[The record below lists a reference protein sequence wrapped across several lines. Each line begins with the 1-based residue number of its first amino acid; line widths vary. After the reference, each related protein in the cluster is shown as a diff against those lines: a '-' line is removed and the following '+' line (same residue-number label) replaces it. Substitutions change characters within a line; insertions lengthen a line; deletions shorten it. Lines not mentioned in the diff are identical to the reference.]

1 MTNPTDTP
9 QPTADAARNG
19 SSPILLAA
27 AWIGVGVPMLWGM
40 WMTLQK
46 AALLFR

>member
-1 MTNPTDTP
+1 MTTPTETP
-9 QPTADAARNG
+9 RPPADGARNG

-40 WMTLQK
+40 WVTLQK

>member
-1 MTNPTDTP
+1 MTSPTQTP
-9 QPTADAARNG
+9 RAADEAARNG
-19 SSPILLAA
+19 SSPLLLAA

-46 AALLFR
+46 AVVLFR

>member
-1 MTNPTDTP
+1 MTDPTDTP
-9 QPTADAARNG
+9 RLADDGARTS
-19 SSPILLAA
+19 SSPVLLAA

-46 AALLFR
+46 AAILFR

>member
-1 MTNPTDTP
+1 MTGPADTQRP
-9 QPTADAARNG
+9 AGDGARNG
-19 SSPILLAA
+19 SSPILLVA
-27 AWIGVGVPMLWGM
+27 AWVGVGVPMLWGM

>member
-1 MTNPTDTP
+1 MTDPTGTP
-9 QPTADAARNG
+9 RPADDDARNG

-27 AWIGVGVPMLWGM
+27 AWVGVGVPMLWGM

-46 AALLFR
+46 AAILFR

>member
-1 MTNPTDTP
+1 MTDPTDTP
-9 QPTADAARNG
+9 RPADDGARNG
-19 SSPILLAA
+19 SSPFLLAA

-46 AALLFR
+46 AAILFR